1 MANQFLKLRRSAVPG
16 RIPSTSS
23 LDFGE
28 IALNT
33 YDGLAFIKRSGS
45 AGEEI
50 IAIGANTTS
59 ITGSANFVPL
69 FNGSSSLVTSSI
81 YQSGSFTAIGTTT
94 PIDANNLDGLVVS
107 AIEYP
112 TYNIISAHGNLDNYT
127 QLNVQNFNSG
137 AYASSD
143 IVATA
148 DDGTENSGYI
158 NVGINSSGHAIPNAV
173 GSAGDSYLYSVAN
186 DLYIG
191 NTVPGKQLILFN
203 GGLDS
208 FANARVWIFDQGT
221 VGINTDTYNQSNPP
235 SLQIEAPNNNT
246 YNLVQ
251 AKGNVDNFL
260 QIGIANEN
268 TGTAASADLALYNN
282 IDPIDQTAGFIDI
295 GINSTNYVYNG
306 IYPGTAGDGY
316 VFTDSHHLVLGA
328 TSGSGD
334 TKITLFA
341 GGISESENAKL
352 ILFSNNQH
360 QMSGSLNISGS
371 LNVGGTITAQTL
383 IVQTIT
389 SSIDFVTGSTRFGST
404 LSNTH
409 QFTGS
414 VSITG
419 SLNAPIITGSLFGTA
434 SWAQNAV
441 TASYVAASNV
451 AGLSLFQ
458 ITTGSI
464 TASVGLNNDLF
475 LIKSGSKTY
484 FNISSSGD
492 ATLYSSNFKVQDFTT
507 NEVVFQVSAS
517 RVYFDTHGLIIA
529 TQSVAP
535 TGSADVGGI
544 LFTST
549 AMYIG
554 LE

>member
-45 AGEEI
+45 VGEEI

-81 YQSGSFTAIGTTT
+81 YQTGSFTAIGTDT
-94 PIDANNLDGLVVS
+94 PIDNDNLDGLVVS
-107 AIEYP
+107 VIGSP
-112 TYNIISAHGNLDNYT
+112 TYNIISAHGGIDNYA

-137 AYASSD
+137 SSASSD

-148 DDGTENSGYI
+148 DNGTENSGYI
-158 NVGINSSGHAIPNAV
+158 NMGINSSGHSIPNAV
-173 GSAGDSYLYSVAN
+173 GNAGDSYLYAVAN
-186 DLYIG
+186 DMYIG
-191 NTVPGKQLILFN
+191 NAVPGHQVVLFN
-203 GGLDS
+203 GGLDAY
-208 FANARVWIFDQGT
+208 ANARVWIFDQGT
-221 VGINTDTYNQSNPP
+221 VGINTNDYNQAHPP
-235 SLQIEAPNNNT
+235 SLQVEAPNNSS
-246 YNLVQ
+246 YNLIQ

-260 QIGIANEN
+260 QVGIANES

-282 IDPIDQTAGFIDI
+282 IDPINQEAGFIDI
-295 GINSTNYVYNG
+295 GINSTNYEYNG

-316 VFTDSHHLVLGA
+316 LFTDSHHLVLGA
-328 TSGSGD
+328 TSGSGE
-334 TKITLFA
+334 TKVTIFA

-352 ILFSNNQH
+352 ILFGNNQH
-360 QMSGSLNISGS
+360 QMTGSLDISGS
-371 LNVGGTITAQTL
+371 LTVGGTITAQTL

-389 SSIDFVTGSTRFGST
+389 SSVEFITGSTIFGSL

-419 SLNAPIITGSLFGTA
+419 SLNASIITGSLFGTA

-492 ATLYSSNFKVQDFTT
+492 STLYSSNFKVQDFTT
-507 NEVVFQVSAS
+507 NEVVFQTSAS
-517 RVYFDTHGLIIA
+517 RAYFNTHGITIA

-535 TGSADVGGI
+535 TGSANVGGI